1 MQRIENPNSVGPE
14 SLSSV
19 APVALGASVVA
30 EVQREL
36 RESPYLS
43 MRRITCD
50 YHEGVLTLRGN
61 APTYYVKQLAQTI
74 ALRTKGVDEVANR
87 INVASPND

>member
-1 MQRIENPNSVGPE
+1 MQRIEDPNSVGPE

-19 APVALGASVVA
+19 APVSRGVSVVA
-30 EVQREL
+30 QVEREL

-43 MRRITCD
+43 LRRIKCE

-61 APTYYVKQLAQTI
+61 VSTYYVKQLAQTI
-74 ALRTKGVDEVANR
+74 ALRNKNVDEVANR
-87 INVASPND
+87 INVVSPND